1 MFYFFFLMIRR
12 PPRSTRTDTLFPYTT
27 LLRSI
32 LIERDFRVTQ
42 YPNIAAALQQV
53 EVPEEDTGPSL
64 LLIDDGTEAMDIE
77 TLSVLQK
84 RFPCS
89 YLVLLSD
96 RFDFQIMLKAFRL
109 GALAYIVKEISCD
122 RRVATLRLVAMGAG

>member
-1 MFYFFFLMIRR
+1 
-12 PPRSTRTDTLFPYTT
+12 
-27 LLRSI
+27 
-32 LIERDFRVTQ
+32 
-42 YPNIAAALQQV
+42 
-53 EVPEEDTGPSL
+53 
-64 LLIDDGTEAMDIE
+64 MDIE

-122 RRVATLRLVAMGAG
+122 RLVDAAAGGHGRAPPSSATGGRAAIPAQPDSRAGGRPPGGRGLHVRQIVRA